1 MFDAANF
8 PQRHRKLTE
17 EIAESKRSSESLE
30 QHLAE
35 MQSAWAK
42 FYDDAATEMGSR
54 LEEIDVA
61 AMLTLIEQEA
71 EDLST
76 NDQLLSEIQKLE
88 QLEFVDDET
97 LGAEVQ
103 AYS

>member
-17 EIAESKRSSESLE
+17 EIAESKRSSESLQ
-30 QHLAE
+30 QHLTE

-76 NDQLLSEIQKLE
+76 NYQLLSEIQKLE

-97 LGAEVQ
+97 LGAEV
-103 AYS
+103 

>member
-1 MFDAANF
+1 
-8 PQRHRKLTE
+8 
-17 EIAESKRSSESLE
+17 
-30 QHLAE
+30 

-42 FYDDAATEMGSR
+42 FYDDAANEMGSR

-71 EDLST
+71 EDLSN

-88 QLEFVDDET
+88 QLEFVDD
-97 LGAEVQ
+97 
-103 AYS
+103 